1 MNLDWYIARRYL
13 SSGKRGRLLSL
24 ITWIALG
31 GVTVG
36 VTALIVVIG
45 VMTGMQQDLR
55 EKILGSTPHILV
67 LEQGTALRMTN
78 WEAVRDSVGTIPD
91 VVAASP
97 FILTQVTIK
106 REGQDYAQAADLY
119 GISTEA
125 LEGSVTEMEEQVRSG
140 VHSLKPPA
148 SGLNPMLMG
157 SRLAQ
162 QLQIFSGDTLIVV
175 SLENLRADMM
185 GGLTPTLRMFEVT
198 GTFTTGMYDYDT
210 KNLYTTV
217 AAAQD
222 LLGLPANT
230 VSGIGVRTT
239 NADLATPVGD
249 ALQAKLGFPYFVESW
264 ITTNKALFSALKLEK
279 LVMGLILFLIV
290 LVAALNIVS
299 TLVMVV
305 SDRTREIG
313 ILKAMG
319 MTHKGILRIF
329 VLQGVWIGLIGTAL
343 GTLFGIVTCW
353 VLERYQ
359 IIKIPPDVYF
369 VDHLPVQLEAS
380 DVLLIVGASMVVA
393 FVATIYPA
401 LQASRLQPVAAIRH
415 E

>member
-13 SSGKRGRLLSL
+13 ASRKRGRLLSL

-55 EKILGSTPHILV
+55 GKILGSTPHILI
-67 LEQGTALRMTN
+67 LEQGTALRMHN
-78 WEAVRDSVGTIPD
+78 WEAVRDSVKTNPE

-106 REGQDYAQAADLY
+106 RVGQDYAVAADLY
-119 GISTEA
+119 GVSTEDLA
-125 LEGSVTEMEEQVRSG
+125 GSVTSMEEQIRSG
-140 VHSLKPPA
+140 VHSLRTPA
-148 SGLNPMLMG
+148 SGLNPVLLG
-157 SRLAQ
+157 SGLAQ
-162 QLQIFSGDTLIVV
+162 RLQIFSGDTIIAV
-175 SLENLRADMM
+175 SMENLRPDMM
-185 GGLTPTLRMFEVT
+185 GGLTPTLRQFEVT

-210 KNLYTTV
+210 KNLYTTI

-222 LLGLPANT
+222 LLGLGDT
-230 VSGIGVRTT
+230 IVSGIGVRTT
-239 NADLATPVGD
+239 NADLATAVGD
-249 ALQAKLGFPYFVESW
+249 SLGTKLGFPYFVESW
-264 ITTNKALFSALKLEK
+264 ISTKKALFSALQLEK
-279 LVMGLILFLIV
+279 IVMGLILFLIV

-329 VLQGVWIGLIGTAL
+329 ILQGVWIGLIGTGL
-343 GTLFGIVTCW
+343 GTAFGIVMCW

-369 VDHLPVQLEAS
+369 VDHLPVQLEVP
-380 DVLLIVGASMVVA
+380 DVLVIVAASVVVA

-401 LQASRLQPVAAIRH
+401 LQAARLQPVEAIRH